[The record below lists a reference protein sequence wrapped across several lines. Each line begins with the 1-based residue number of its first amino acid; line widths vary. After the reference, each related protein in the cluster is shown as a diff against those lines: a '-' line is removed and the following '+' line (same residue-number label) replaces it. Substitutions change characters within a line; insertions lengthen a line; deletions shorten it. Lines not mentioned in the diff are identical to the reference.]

1 MPAKP
6 LKTPAL
12 AALLVCFTCISPLLT
27 QVTWGLS
34 SEALGM
40 EWRCPLPESER
51 SESVLTLSWWPGLSW
66 GWGEAGE
73 RERCSDKDQGLL
85 GPGSAVCR
93 LRRAK
98 GIPGQEAAEE
108 SVCVSG
114 GAFQVRAQCC
124 GGSKDF
130 RPGTLTGDSGCGQHV
145 SLRQG

>member
-34 SEALGM
+34 SKALGM
-40 EWRCPLPESER
+40 EWRRPLPESER

-93 LRRAK
+93 L
-98 GIPGQEAAEE
+98 EE
-108 SVCVSG
+108 QSVS
-114 GAFQVRAQCC
+114 QVRRPRRSLCVLV
-124 GGSKDF
+124 GVHSK
-130 RPGTLTGDSGCGQHV
+130 SGHNVVEEAWISG
-145 SLRQG
+145 LEL